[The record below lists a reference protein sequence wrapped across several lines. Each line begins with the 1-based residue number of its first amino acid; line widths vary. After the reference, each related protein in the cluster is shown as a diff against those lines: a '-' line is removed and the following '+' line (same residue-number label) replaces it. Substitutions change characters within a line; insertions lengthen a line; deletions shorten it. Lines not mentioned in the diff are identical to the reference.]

1 MMFRRAQGAHRT
13 AALLLAATM
22 LAGCSTFDDWFGEPP
37 KPPLPGER
45 IAVLQANRAIA
56 PDPALAEVAVELPPP
71 AEYPDYPQ
79 AGGWPDHAGQHLELG
94 DALKEVWRSSIG
106 SGSAKR
112 RFLSGSPVVADGK
125 VFTIDVFGNVT
136 AFELSNG
143 RQVWRV
149 DVTPSDEDDGTISG
163 AVAYDNGRLY
173 AATSF
178 GQVVALDGASGKE
191 IWRQAQP
198 APMRGAPTIVG
209 SRLFVVTIDNQLMA
223 LSTEDGRR
231 LWTHA
236 GINETAGLLGA
247 AAPAADNTVVIAPF
261 TSGEL
266 FALRSDTGRIAW
278 GDNLATARRSDAVSA
293 LANIRGNPV
302 LDRGL
307 VIAGSNSGRVA
318 GIDVRTG
325 ERLWDREIP
334 LGDSPWVA
342 GDYVFTLTPTGE
354 LYALRRETGRVRWSQ
369 ALDRY
374 EDPEKQRDP
383 IRWAGPILA
392 GDRLVLVGSHGYAV
406 SVSPYTGEILGQQ
419 SIPGGSGVTPVVAAK
434 TLLVLTDDG
443 TLVAYR

>member
-1 MMFRRAQGAHRT
+1 MTVIRTARIHRT
-13 AALLLAATM
+13 AVLMLAASM
-22 LAGCSTFDDWFGEPP
+22 LVGCSTFDDWFGEPP

-45 IAVLQANRAIA
+45 IAVLQAGRAIA
-56 PDPALAEVAVELPPP
+56 ADPSLAEMQVELPPP

-94 DALKEVWRSSIG
+94 DSLKEVWRSSIG

-112 RFLSGSPVVADGK
+112 RFLSGAPVVADGK

-136 AFELSNG
+136 ATELQNG
-143 RQVWRV
+143 RQAWRV

-163 AVAYDNGRLY
+163 AVAYDSGRLY

-209 SRLFVVTIDNQLMA
+209 NRVFVVTIDNQLVA
-223 LSTEDGRR
+223 LSAEDGRR
-231 LWTHA
+231 LWSHA
-236 GINETAGLLGA
+236 GINEAAGLLGA
-247 AAPAADNTVVIAPF
+247 ASPAVDSGIVVSPYS
-261 TSGEL
+261 SGEL
-266 FALRSDTGRIAW
+266 FALRADTGRIAW
-278 GDNLATARRSDAVSA
+278 GDNLASARRSDSVSA

-302 LDRGL
+302 IDRGL

-318 GIDVRTG
+318 AIDMRNG

-342 GDYVFTLTPTGE
+342 GDYVFALTPTGE
-354 LYALRRETGRVRWSQ
+354 LYSLRRESGRVRWSLS
-369 ALDRY
+369 LDRY

-383 IRWAGPILA
+383 IRWAGPVLA
-392 GDRLVLVGSHGYAV
+392 GDRLILVGSHGYAV
-406 SVSPYTGEILGQQ
+406 AVSPYTGQILGQQ
-419 SIPGGSGVTPVVAAK
+419 NLPGGSGVTPVVAAK